1 MFVSR
6 LALDDFRSWHQLVLD
21 FAPGLNVLFGAN
33 GMGKTNI
40 VEAIEVLSTGGSHRA
55 NGSVPL
61 VKAGEKTAVI
71 RANVNETAAEVTGVG
86 AVSRA
91 GASDAETG
99 DSPTETVT
107 YEVSIPVRGANRA
120 RINSGKSL
128 YMRDV
133 VGRVPSVTFSPEDQR
148 LVSADPATR
157 RAFLNQSASQLRLDY
172 YETLQRFNQTAK
184 QRSTLL
190 RQLSQQQIAGRP
202 VDAALSGLEIWTGQF
217 IESGVAL
224 TRMRRQI
231 VKQLSEPFSRIYR
244 QLAGDRN
251 RVRLIYAP
259 SFEEVL
265 SIPQALAQET
275 DHVSTNVDSDLLGVA
290 DSGNAPAGS
299 GVSPDLDMQV
309 HAAISRH
316 FQRIYPGEVAQG
328 RNLIGP
334 HRDDLIVELNGMT
347 AREYA
352 SNGEMWT
359 LALALRMAVFE
370 MLSAERGTTPILI
383 LDDVFAQLDDSR
395 RRQIVDFAR
404 KQSQVIITMA
414 ARGDLPDG
422 LENGDGDA
430 ADGSGNDVNGAVNL
444 IDVGELAERMEAM
457 FAVPDIS
464 QFMTKTDT
472 NGDGAAGVTSR
483 ETETGKGTDR

>member
-6 LALDDFRSWHQLVLD
+6 LVLDDYRSWHQLMLD

-33 GMGKTNI
+33 GLGKTNI

-55 NGSVPL
+55 SSSIPL

-71 RANVNETAAEVTGVG
+71 RANVDDDGTT
-86 AVSRA
+86 
-91 GASDAETG
+91 T
-99 DSPTETVT
+99 T
-107 YEVSIPVRGANRA
+107 YEVSIPARGANRA

-133 VGRVPSVTFSPEDQR
+133 VGKVPSVTFSPEDQR
-148 LVSADPATR
+148 LISADPATR
-157 RAFLNQSASQLRLDY
+157 RAFLNQAASQLRFDY

-190 RQLSQQQIAGRP
+190 RQLSQQQMAGRP

-217 IESGVAL
+217 IESGMAL
-224 TRMRRQI
+224 TRLRRQ
-231 VKQLSEPFSRIYR
+231 VVERLSEPFSRIYR

-251 RVRLIYAP
+251 QVRMIYAP

-265 SIPQALAQET
+265 SVPQALMQET
-275 DHVSTNVDSDLLGVA
+275 SSSESLTAVA
-290 DSGNAPAGS
+290 TATTT
-299 GVSPDLDMQV
+299 PDLDMQV

-334 HRDDLIVELNGMT
+334 HRDDLIVELNGMP

-370 MLSAERGTTPILI
+370 TLSAERGTTPILI
-383 LDDVFAQLDDSR
+383 LDDVFAQLDESR
-395 RRQIVDFAR
+395 RRQIVDFAG
-404 KQSQVIITMA
+404 KQSQVLITMA
-414 ARGDLPDG
+414 ARGDLPEG
-422 LENGDGDA
+422 LENGDAGPVA
-430 ADGSGNDVNGAVNL
+430 M
-444 IDVGELAERMEAM
+444 IDVGEVADRMEAL
-457 FAVPDIS
+457 FAVPDVS
-464 QFMTKTDT
+464 QFMPNKD
-472 NGDGAAGVTSR
+472 DAQ
-483 ETETGKGTDR
+483 

>member
-71 RANVNETAAEVTGVG
+71 RANVNETASKVIG
-86 AVSRA
+86 A
-91 GASDAETG
+91 GASSEDGAAGTG
-99 DSPTETVT
+99 TDDSPTETVT

-157 RAFLNQSASQLRLDY
+157 RAFLNQAASQLHLDY

-224 TRMRRQI
+224 TSMRQQV

-244 QLAGDRN
+244 QLAGERN

-275 DHVSTNVDSDLLGVA
+275 SRVSMNDDSDLLGAA
-290 DSGNAPAGS
+290 DSGNASA
-299 GVSPDLDMQV
+299 DIDMQV

-334 HRDDLIVELNGMT
+334 HRDDLIVELNGMP

-370 MLSAERGTTPILI
+370 MLSAARGTTPILI

-422 LENGDGDA
+422 LENG
-430 ADGSGNDVNGAVNL
+430 AVNL

-464 QFMTKTDT
+464 QFMTKTGA

-483 ETETGKGTDR
+483 ETETGKDADR

>member
-71 RANVNETAAEVTGVG
+71 RANVNETAAEVIG
-86 AVSRA
+86 A
-91 GASDAETG
+91 GASFEDGAAGTG
-99 DSPTETVT
+99 TDNSPTETVT

-157 RAFLNQSASQLRLDY
+157 RAFLNQSASQLHLDY

-217 IESGVAL
+217 IEAGVAL
-224 TRMRRQI
+224 TRMRQQV

-275 DHVSTNVDSDLLGVA
+275 DH
-290 DSGNAPAGS
+290 
-299 GVSPDLDMQV
+299 DMQV

-334 HRDDLIVELNGMT
+334 HRDDLIVELNGML

-359 LALALRMAVFE
+359 LALALRMTVFE
-370 MLSAERGTTPILI
+370 MLAAERGTTPILI

-430 ADGSGNDVNGAVNL
+430 ADGSENDVNDAVNL

-464 QFMTKTDT
+464 QFMTKSGA
-472 NGDGAAGVTSR
+472 NGDGAAGVAPSSTSR
-483 ETETGKGTDR
+483 ETETGKDADR